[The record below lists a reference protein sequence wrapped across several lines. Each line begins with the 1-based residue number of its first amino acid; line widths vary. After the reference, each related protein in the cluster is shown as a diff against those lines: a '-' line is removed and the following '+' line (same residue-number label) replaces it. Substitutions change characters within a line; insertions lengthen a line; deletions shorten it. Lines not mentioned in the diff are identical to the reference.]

1 MTSLAIQ
8 WLRIYLGMQGMQ
20 IQSLAGELR
29 SHMLWSN
36 QALTPQLEGSP
47 SDSAVKN
54 MPAMQETK
62 EMIPESGRSLG
73 GENGNP
79 LQYSCLGNPTDR
91 RAWWARVQRAANSWT
106 QLSTH
111 TGH

>member
-54 MPAMQETK
+54 MPAMQETQF
-62 EMIPESGRSLG
+62 RSLIRKD
-73 GENGNP
+73 
-79 LQYSCLGNPTDR
+79 PTCH
-91 RAWWARVQRAANSWT
+91 RATKPV
-106 QLSTH
+106 
-111 TGH
+111 